1 MAQALTDAPQ
11 TRAQPTAS
19 IPQPVIRHIGIAD
32 LRIAV
37 SRGIDDFLAA
47 PTQLAFLCVIYPL
60 VGFAAARLAV
70 NGALMPLVY
79 PSIAGLSLLGPLTA
93 VGLYEISRRREA
105 GQAATWRDA
114 FRALN
119 APGSA
124 GIAALGLVLLLLFIA
139 WIGAA
144 RLVFLDAFGT
154 LRMTPSEFLGALAT
168 PEGLRMIL
176 IGHAVGLV
184 FAVAALAITVVSF
197 PLMLD
202 RAVDARTAVATSI
215 RAVVANPV
223 MMALWGLFVAFSLAA
238 ASLPLFVGLAV
249 VMPVLGHA
257 TWHLY
262 RRLVV

>member
-1 MAQALTDAPQ
+1 MAQAATGSQIPTTA
-11 TRAQPTAS
+11 PTA
-19 IPQPVIRHIGIAD
+19 QIRRITLAD
-32 LRIAV
+32 LRLAV

-47 PTQLAFLCVIYPL
+47 PTQIAFLCVIYPL

-79 PSIAGLSLLGPLTA
+79 PAIAGLSLVGPLTA
-93 VGLYEISRRREA
+93 IGLYEISRRREA
-105 GQAATWRDA
+105 GEAANWRDA
-114 FRALN
+114 FRALS
-119 APGSA
+119 APGAA

-139 WIGAA
+139 WLGAA

-154 LRMTPSEFLGALAT
+154 LRMSPSEFLGALAT

-184 FAVAALAITVVSF
+184 FAVIALAVTVVSF
-197 PLMLD
+197 PMMLD
-202 RAVDARTAVATSI
+202 RAVDVRTAVSTSV
-215 RAVVANPV
+215 RAVAANPV
-223 MMALWGLFVAFSLAA
+223 MMAVWGVFVAFSLAA